1 MIRRGI
7 FVLTLLCLLLA
18 VTPIAAAQGDQRCFP
33 ETGQCISGRIR
44 EFWEQNGGLPV
55 FGYPT
60 GAQSEIQIEGK
71 PFQAQWFERNR
82 LELHPENQRPYDVL
96 LGRLGVDR
104 LVQQGRDWFTFRKDG
119 EWGGPGECRL
129 FAETEHSVCS
139 TILAVWR
146 GNGLELDG
154 KRGHTDI
161 ESLALFG
168 APLSEAHF
176 EKLPNGNEYIVQWF
190 ERARFEFHDENE
202 PPYQLLFGLLGN
214 EIRENP
220 VVDVGTPTL
229 LREVQESQPT
239 PPSEDLNTHGQNVYN
254 CSDFAT
260 WDAANAV
267 YQANLPGDPND
278 LDRDNDGI
286 PCEDLPGAP

>member
-1 MIRRGI
+1 MMQRWRWA
-7 FVLTLLCLLLA
+7 FAVVLIALL
-18 VTPIAAAQGDQRCFP
+18 TPTVSAQTDERCFP
-33 ETGQCISGRIR
+33 ETGFCMSGRIR

-60 GAQSEIQIEGK
+60 GPQSEIQIEGK

-104 LVQQGRDWFTFRKDG
+104 LVQQGRDWFTFPKNG
-119 EWGGPGECRL
+119 EWGDPGDCRL
-129 FAETEHSVCS
+129 FAETGHSVCS

-146 GNGLELDG
+146 GSGLELDG

-176 EKLPNGNEYIVQWF
+176 ERLPDGKEYIVQWF

-220 VVDVGTPTL
+220 AVDVGTPKL
-229 LREVQESQPT
+229 VREVQDSQP
-239 PPSEDLNTHGQNVYN
+239 PPNDGLNTQGHDIYN

-260 WDAANAV
+260 WEEANAV
-267 YQANLPGDPND
+267 YEANLPGDPNR
-278 LDRDNDGI
+278 LDQDNDGI
-286 PCEDLPGAP
+286 PCESLSGAP